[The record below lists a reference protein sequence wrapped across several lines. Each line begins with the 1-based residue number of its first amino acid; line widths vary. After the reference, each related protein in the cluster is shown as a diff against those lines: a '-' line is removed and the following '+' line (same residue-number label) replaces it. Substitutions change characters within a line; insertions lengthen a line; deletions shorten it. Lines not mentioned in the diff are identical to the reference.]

1 MCYHLNGMDYVGD
14 PYKIYCAKTSSELR
28 EFSKLVLNTAFN
40 AASRGA
46 AIASCND
53 AKRFKGNSPC
63 LGASRMFFSLC
74 SFSFRPAMPC
84 QGDHS
89 EI

>member
-14 PYKIYCAKTSSELR
+14 PYKIYGAKTSSELR
-28 EFSKLVLNTAFN
+28 ELSKLVLNTAFN

-53 AKRFKGNSPC
+53 AKRFKRKAAAELADSWSWQ
-63 LGASRMFFSLC
+63 AV
-74 SFSFRPAMPC
+74 PAPI
-84 QGDHS
+84 S
-89 EI
+89 